1 MGMGTMVLWTLS
13 PAEGGTHVRVEQT
26 GFREDQSANYKGA
39 QYGWQKFFGALEK
52 VLEGVQ

>member
-1 MGMGTMVLWTLS
+1 
-13 PAEGGTHVRVEQT
+13 VEQT